1 MGALS
6 SPDPPANLTSAPKAG
21 RLVVAGYSTAAVALV
36 AFLTINGASG
46 IPEAATL
53 GAAGLLVVG
62 LLLPAAGMLQL
73 RRRPG
78 ATERAARFGYS
89 AQAIGLV
96 GLLLGLVLIVVTAT
110 LSGYL
115 IGAVFIVTAGVSALA
130 GAVSLRR
137 HYSAIVA
144 KAEGVSW
151 LILGT
156 ALLFAGA
163 GVVVGSNI
171 AFEYLLSQVQNTI
184 YVDVGATIAA
194 CGCVVAAYSFLVLRV
209 RS

>member
-1 MGALS
+1 VGTVS
-6 SPDPPANLTSAPKAG
+6 TPDPPANLTPASKAG

-62 LLLPAAGMLQL
+62 LLLPAAGMLWL
-73 RRRPG
+73 RRRSG
-78 ATERAARFGYS
+78 ASEGAARFGYS
-89 AQAIGLV
+89 AQATGLI

-115 IGAVFIVTAGVSALA
+115 IGAVFIVAAGVAALA

-137 HYSAIVA
+137 YHSAAAA
-144 KAEGVSW
+144 KAEGVWW

-156 ALLFAGA
+156 ALIFAGA

-171 AFEYLLSQVQNTI
+171 AFEYLISQVQNTI

-209 RS
+209 RR